1 MSAFDSNSKKLDP
14 RKYGYNYGMGGPIV
28 FDSNL
33 FKECPSCKGTG
44 KIKEEKC
51 PTCDGTGAVAKE

>member
-1 MSAFDSNSKKLDP
+1 MHEKKDP
-14 RKYGYNYGMGGPIV
+14 RKYGFDYGDGRPIV

-44 KIKEEKC
+44 KINEEKC
-51 PTCDGTGAVAKE
+51 LTCDGTGAVEKG